1 MNDVIACPACGAR
14 NRVREGMRG
23 VPLCGKC
30 KKPLPAPGADP
41 IRGLTTDGFESAIAL
56 NPQPVL
62 IDFWASWCQPCNV
75 LAAVLQKF
83 AAARPD
89 VTVAKVDIEAEP
101 GLASQ
106 YQIFGV
112 PTLVLFIKGRE
123 VHRTSGALNAA
134 QLAAEFKPWL
144 EKK

>member
-62 IDFWASWCQPCNV
+62 IDFWASWCQPCKV

-83 AAARPD
+83 
-89 VTVAKVDIEAEP
+89 
-101 GLASQ
+101 
-106 YQIFGV
+106 
-112 PTLVLFIKGRE
+112 
-123 VHRTSGALNAA
+123 
-134 QLAAEFKPWL
+134 
-144 EKK
+144 

>member
-1 MNDVIACPACGAR
+1 MTEVIACPACGAR

-30 KKPLPAPGADP
+30 KKPLPAVST
-41 IRGLTTDGFESAIAL
+41 IRGLTTDGFESAIGL

-62 IDFWASWCQPCNV
+62 VDLWASWCQPCN
-75 LAAVLQKF
+75 LMSAVLQKF
-83 AAARPD
+83 AAASPN

-112 PTLVLFIKGRE
+112 PTLVLFVKGHE
-123 VHRTSGALNAA
+123 VHRTSGAMNAA
-134 QLAAEFKPWL
+134 QLAAEFRPWL
-144 EKK
+144 GKK